1 MTLHEAQTAPAARD
15 VSPVQ
20 RPVRVLSIPGRQSTT
35 QFVPLFC
42 QGLERAGVDIVD
54 LGSSAVLRLGFDVIH
69 LHFPVHYIAE
79 RSMAYSLVRSAF
91 LLVLLTLAKTVGRSR
106 VVYTV
111 HDPVPFRPRAGWLMW
126 PMLGFV
132 HRMVDGMIF
141 LSDGSQRDFL
151 ARFPR
156 AASKPA
162 IRIDHSSFPVAAD
175 PVLRRAEYRSRAAAD
190 RRELLIGYLGM
201 IKSYKG
207 LDFLSSLPSQLAD
220 GTMVRTIV
228 AGKVDPTF
236 AAVADPLL
244 AGLGDSFTRVDKH
257 LSDPELEDLIKQVD
271 VVFLPYTRGW
281 NSGMAM
287 LVLSCYT
294 PMLSSKQLPFL
305 EVQNHLG
312 TPWVHTFEGEA
323 AISQPALEAALM
335 QIKRTEIDQSAIV
348 RLTRF
353 LEARSFDAA
362 GTAVKAFYERLLAR

>member
-1 MTLHEAQTAPAARD
+1 MTSHDAQTASLAGD
-15 VSPVQ
+15 VSSGQ
-20 RPVRVLSIPGRQSTT
+20 RRIRVLSIPGRHSTT
-35 QFVPLFC
+35 QFVALFC
-42 QGLERAGVDIVD
+42 QGLEQAGVDIVD
-54 LGSSAVLRLGFDVIH
+54 LGSPAVLRFGFDVIH
-69 LHFPVHYIAE
+69 VHFPVHYIAE
-79 RSMAYSLVRSAF
+79 RSMAYSLMRSAF
-91 LLVLLTLAKTVGRSR
+91 LLVFLSLAKAVGCR

-132 HRMVDGMIF
+132 HRVVDGLIF
-141 LSDGSQRDFL
+141 LSDGSQREFL

-156 AASKPA
+156 EAGKPA

-175 PVLRRAEYRSRAAAD
+175 PALRLADYRSRAAAG
-190 RRELLIGYLGM
+190 RQELSVGYLGM
-201 IKSYKG
+201 IKDYKG
-207 LDFLSSLPSQLAD
+207 LDFLTALPSRLAD

-244 AGLGDSFTRVDKH
+244 ASLGDSFTRIDKR
-257 LSDPELEDLIKQVD
+257 LSDTELEDLIKQVD
-271 VVFLPYTRGW
+271 VMFLPYTRGW

-294 PMLSSKQLPFL
+294 PMLSSSQLPFV
-305 EVQNHLG
+305 EVQGHLG
-312 TPWVHTFEGEA
+312 TPWVHTFEGTA
-323 AISQPALEAALM
+323 ATAQPALEAALM
-335 QIKRTEIDQSAIV
+335 QIKHTEIDQPAIG

-353 LEARSFDAA
+353 LEERSFDAA